1 MDLCLSNTRFRGMFW
16 AQFLGALNDNVFKN
30 ALVILVLYKGWT
42 IGDLAPEKFAVIA
55 GAIFITPFLL
65 FSAWGGQL
73 ADGMDKARLVRFLKS
88 TEIVIS
94 LIALAGLLTHTAP
107 LLLLALFGFATQ
119 SAFFGPVKYGILPQI
134 LEPDEL
140 LGGNALVET
149 GTSLAILLG
158 TMLGGFLAAYNAH
171 AVACATL
178 CIALIGRVF
187 ASSVPSAPAPG
198 NPTRKGWFKANWQAL
213 SLTWQTVPMLLTVL
227 GISWFWFFG
236 SMCLTLLPLYARN
249 VLNGSEA
256 VTTLLLAAFS
266 IGIGV
271 GSQAC
276 EKLSNGRM
284 ELGWVPLGSLGMTA
298 FALDFS
304 LLRFDASV
312 QRTAADLFHSPD
324 TLRML
329 FDLCGIAISGG
340 LFIVPLYTFIQKR
353 SADSTL
359 SRLLAGN
366 SLWNSAFIIVSTLII
381 LICLSQNVTLPEIF
395 CGLALGNILIAF
407 LAYRKLPEF
416 TLRLFVVLV
425 CKVCYGL
432 RVFGR
437 GRIPEDGACVIVAN
451 HVTLVD
457 WLFLASGTD
466 RPVRFVMYHAYYNMP
481 VVHYIFRDGGAIP
494 IASGKKHPEILNQA
508 FESIHEALQNEEM
521 LIIFPEGKLTDDGE
535 VDEFKRGVERIL
547 ERDPVPV
554 LPMCLKGL
562 WGTRWSRSKD
572 RRFHWRPRIDMVVGN
587 MIQPEDVKADKLRD
601 VVLEL
606 LDTPSEEYAIPGA

>member
-1 MDLCLSNTRFRGMFW
+1 MDLCLTHTRFRGMFW

-42 IGDLAPEKFAVIA
+42 IGELAPEKFAVMA

-73 ADGMDKARLVRFLKS
+73 ADGMDKARLVKFLKS
-88 TEIVIS
+88 TEVIIS
-94 LIALAGLLTHTAP
+94 LIALAGLLTHMAP
-107 LLLLALFGFATQ
+107 LLLLALFGFASQ
-119 SAFFGPVKYGILPQI
+119 SAFFGPVKYAILPQL

-149 GTSLAILLG
+149 GTSLAILVG
-158 TMLGGFLAAYNAH
+158 TMLGGFLAAH
-171 AVACATL
+171 DPRSVAVATL
-178 CIALIGRVF
+178 SIALLGRVF
-187 ASSVPSAPAPG
+187 AASVPAAPAPG
-198 NPTRKGWFKANWQAL
+198 NPSRKSWAKANWQAL

-227 GISWFWFFG
+227 GISWFWLFG
-236 SMCLTLLPLYARN
+236 STCLTLLPLYARN
-249 VLNGSEA
+249 VLNGTEG

-284 ELGWVPLGSLGMTA
+284 ELGWVPIGSLGMTA

-304 LLRFDASV
+304 LLNFDPSV
-312 QRTAADLFHSPD
+312 QRTASSLFHSAD

-329 FDLCGIAISGG
+329 FDLTGIAVCGG

-353 SADSTL
+353 SADSTR

-366 SLWNSAFIIVSTLII
+366 SLWNSTFIILSTVVI
-381 LICLSQNVTLPEIF
+381 LLCLTHGVRLSEIF
-395 CGLALGNILIAF
+395 CGVALVNILIAF

-425 CKVCYGL
+425 CKICYSL

-437 GRIPEDGACVIVAN
+437 QRIPEDGACVLVAN

-466 RPVRFVMYHAYYNMP
+466 RPVRFVMYHSYYNLP
-481 VVHYIFRDGGAIP
+481 LVHYIFRDGGAIP
-494 IASGKKHPEILNQA
+494 IGSGKTHPEILNQA
-508 FESIHEALQNEEM
+508 FESIHEALENGEM
-521 LIIFPEGKLTDDGE
+521 VIIFPEGKLTSDGE
-535 VDEFKRGVERIL
+535 VDGFRRGVERIL
-547 ERDPVPV
+547 KRDPVPV

-562 WGTRWSRSKD
+562 WGTRWSRAEG
-572 RRFHWRPRIDMVVGN
+572 RRFHWRPRIEMVVGH
-587 MIQPEDVKADKLRD
+587 MIQPEDVTADKLRET
-601 VVLEL
+601 VLEL
-606 LDTPSEEYAIPGA
+606 LDTPSDTYA